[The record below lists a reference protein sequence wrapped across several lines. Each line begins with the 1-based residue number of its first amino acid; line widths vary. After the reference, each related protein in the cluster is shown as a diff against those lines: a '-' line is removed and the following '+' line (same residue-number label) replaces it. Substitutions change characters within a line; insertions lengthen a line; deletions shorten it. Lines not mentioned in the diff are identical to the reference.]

1 MSCGGT
7 CSRIDSPAHP
17 PVLQPSA
24 STTWHLPSPFEWL
37 AGGLVRLVELQ
48 RRWRRREDLRD
59 LSDAQLRDVGL
70 TREQI
75 GGGAHPK

>member
-7 CSRIDSPAHP
+7 CSQSN
-17 PVLQPSA
+17 PVILQPETAA
-24 STTWHLPSPFEWL
+24 SWRLPSLSEWL
-37 AGGLVRLVELQ
+37 GGWLARFVEQQ
-48 RRWRRREDLRD
+48 RRWRRHEELRD

-75 GGGAHPK
+75 GGSKG

>member
-7 CSRIDSPAHP
+7 CS
-17 PVLQPSA
+17 QPHSKIQFSKA
-24 STTWHLPSPFEWL
+24 WHLPSPIEWL
-37 AGGLVRLVELQ
+37 FGGWFSRLVHWQ
-48 RRWRRREDLRD
+48 ARWRSREELRD

-75 GGGAHPK
+75 DESLRQLPWS

>member
-7 CSRIDSPAHP
+7 CSRIYSPAHP
-17 PVLQPSA
+17 PVLQPSG
-24 STTWHLPSPFEWL
+24 STIWRLPSPFEWL
-37 AGGLVRLVELQ
+37 GGGLVRLVELQ

-70 TREQI
+70 TREQV
-75 GGGAHPK
+75 GSQWRQ

>member
-7 CSRIDSPAHP
+7 CSRIDSPVHP
-17 PVLQPSA
+17 PVLQPGA
-24 STTWHLPSPFEWL
+24 STIWHLPSPSEWL
-37 AGGLVRLVELQ
+37 VGGLVRLVELQ

-75 GGGAHPK
+75 GGGV